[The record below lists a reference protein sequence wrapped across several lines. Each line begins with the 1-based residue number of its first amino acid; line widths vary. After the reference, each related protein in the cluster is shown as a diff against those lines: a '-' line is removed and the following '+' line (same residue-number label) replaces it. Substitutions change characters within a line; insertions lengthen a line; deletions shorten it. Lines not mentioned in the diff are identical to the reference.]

1 VCEQSVRFAVIGDY
15 ADAGQAEL
23 DVANLVKSWNPDF
36 VVTLGDNNYPN
47 GEAAT
52 IDANVGQYFQEF
64 IGNYT
69 GSYGPGSP
77 SNRFWPSLGN
87 HDWIA
92 PGAQPYLDY
101 FTLPGNER
109 YYDVDLG
116 IVHLFA
122 LDSDP
127 NEPDGRTA
135 GSTQGQWLQPLLEN
149 STACWDIVFFHHAA
163 YSSGQ
168 HGSTLDMRWPFE
180 TWGADVV
187 VGGHDHTYERLL
199 VGGIPYFV
207 NGLGG
212 RSIYNFGAALPQTV
226 VRYNGNY
233 GAMLVQA
240 EAGTITYEFYSRD
253 GVQRDTHTVTKSC
266 Q

>member
-1 VCEQSVRFAVIGDY
+1 
-15 ADAGQAEL
+15 
-23 DVANLVKSWNPDF
+23 
-36 VVTLGDNNYPN
+36 
-47 GEAAT
+47 
-52 IDANVGQYFQEF
+52 
-64 IGNYT
+64 
-69 GSYGPGSP
+69 
-77 SNRFWPSLGN
+77 
-87 HDWIA
+87 
-92 PGAQPYLDY
+92 
-101 FTLPGNER
+101 
-109 YYDVDLG
+109 
-116 IVHLFA
+116 
-122 LDSDP
+122 
-127 NEPDGRTA
+127 
-135 GSTQGQWLQPLLEN
+135 
-149 STACWDIVFFHHAA
+149 
-163 YSSGQ
+163 
-168 HGSTLDMRWPFE
+168 MRWPFE